1 MPDVMAIVS
10 KAIFEKTARGKGVG
24 SLWPTQAYHSGNKQ
38 LEKLGTGGR
47 LFLVT
52 VRPTPQKGEAL
63 WLVGVLESPSFDGE
77 AWTASRNRRPI
88 ADITALKDQLRFESG
103 KGIAAGK
110 GSLAMSLQ
118 TPRVL
123 TTADSELLLGAAPT
137 RAPKPPRPPGPA
149 NVARHEEKS
158 QLPCLCKRC
167 FADAKDSVDLD
178 GETYIRG
185 KVEVNGRILWF
196 WLPAVLRDELGDIA
210 EAVETR
216 LRKRLPP
223 WQKKSD
229 AASAG
234 GGDDDGGDDDGDDDE

>member
-10 KAIFEKTARGKGVG
+10 KAIFEKAARGKGVG
-24 SLWPTQAYHSGNKQ
+24 SLWPTQAYHSANKQ

-52 VRPTPQKGEAL
+52 VRPTAKKGEVL

-77 AWTASRNRRPI
+77 AWTAGRNRRPI
-88 ADITALKDQLRFESG
+88 ADVTAVKDQLRFESG
-103 KGIAAGK
+103 KGLSAGK

-123 TTADSELLLGAAPT
+123 TAADAELLLAAAPL

-149 NVARHEEKS
+149 NVARHEEGS
-158 QLPCLCKRC
+158 VLPCLCKRC
-167 FADAKDSVDLD
+167 FAAAPETVERD
-178 GETYIRG
+178 GETYTRG

-196 WLPAVLRDELGDIA
+196 WVPATLSGELAEIA
-210 EAVETR
+210 EAVENRLQKRIKPWTR
-216 LRKRLPP
+216 ATDD
-223 WQKKSD
+223 SED
-229 AASAG
+229 A
-234 GGDDDGGDDDGDDDE
+234 DDDEGDE